1 MIVDSKQ
8 QMLPVNELLRAA
20 AENTESE
27 YPPEMVYAAF
37 AREAQMP
44 NSKFLRYGNTI
55 FIIHGDVEKAGV
67 GSFRALNADTAQN
80 FLQGSYQFV
89 IDAYK
94 AGYYMIITKF
104 RDENLINIF
113 KIIQR
118 NPPNPGMGFDVN
130 TGADG
135 QYVVRL
141 MLGDPNQIELAKPMG
156 MENMD
161 RTMDAI
167 RNASADKAMA
177 AMQSGELGEEE
188 AEMGEQLDLAAQ
200 PQMEPQMGQPA
211 PQMTGALQGLRKP
224 SPMEGEV

>member
-1 MIVDSKQ
+1 MVVDSKQ
-8 QMLPVNELLRAA
+8 QMLQVNDLLRAA
-20 AENTESE
+20 AENTQSE

-37 AREAQMP
+37 TREAQMP

-55 FIIHGDVEKAGV
+55 FVIHGDVEKAGV

-80 FLQGSYQFV
+80 FLQASYQFV

-94 AGYYMIITKF
+94 AGYYMLITKF

-118 NPPNPGMGFDVN
+118 NPPNPGMGFDVK

-141 MLGDPNQIELAKPMG
+141 MVGDPNQIELAKPIG
-156 MENMD
+156 MDNLD
-161 RTMDAI
+161 RTMTAI
-167 RNASADKAMA
+167 RDVGAQRAMS
-177 AMQSGELGEEE
+177 AMQGGNLGEEE
-188 AEMGEQLDLAAQ
+188 ASLGQELDVAAP
-200 PQMEPQMGQPA
+200 PQTAQPA

>member
-8 QMLPVNELLRAA
+8 QMLQVDALLQAA
-20 AENTESE
+20 AENTQSE
-27 YPPEMVYAAF
+27 YPVEMVFAAF
-37 AREAQMP
+37 TKEAQMP

-55 FIIHGDVEKAGV
+55 FIIHGDLQRPGI

-80 FLQGSYQFV
+80 FLQSSYQFV

-104 RDENLINIF
+104 RDQNLINIF

-118 NPPNPGMGFDVN
+118 NPPNPGMGFDVK

-141 MLGDPNQIELAKPMG
+141 MLGDPNQIELAKPVG
-156 MENMD
+156 EENMD
-161 RTMDAI
+161 LTM
-167 RNASADKAMA
+167 SAVRQANTDQAMA
-177 AMQSGELGEEE
+177 AMQSGQLGEEE
-188 AEMGEQLDLAAQ
+188 ANFGQELDAAFS
-200 PQMEPQMGQPA
+200 PQISQ
-211 PQMTGALQGLRKP
+211 K
-224 SPMEGEV
+224 

>member
-8 QMLPVNELLRAA
+8 QMLQVNDLLQAA
-20 AENTESE
+20 AENTQSE
-27 YPPEMVYAAF
+27 YPVELVYAAF
-37 AREAQMP
+37 TREAQMP

-55 FIIHGDVEKAGV
+55 FIIHGDLEKPGV

-80 FLQGSYQFV
+80 FLQSSYQFV

-94 AGYYMIITKF
+94 AGYYMLVTKF
-104 RDENLINIF
+104 RDQNLLNIF

-118 NPPNPGMGFDVN
+118 NPPNPGMGFDVK

-135 QYVVRL
+135 QYVVNL
-141 MLGDPNQIELAKPMG
+141 MVGDPNQIELAKPIG
-156 MENMD
+156 GESLD
-161 RTMDAI
+161 RTMNAI
-167 RNASADKAMA
+167 RDVGSQRAMA
-177 AMQSGELGEEE
+177 AMQGGELGEEE
-188 AEMGEQLDLAAQ
+188 ASLGQELDQAAPPQLGKQ
-200 PQMEPQMGQPA
+200 V

>member
-8 QMLPVNELLRAA
+8 QMLQVDALLQAA
-20 AENTESE
+20 AENTQSE
-27 YPPEMVYAAF
+27 YPVEMVFAAF
-37 AREAQMP
+37 TKEAQMP

-55 FIIHGDVEKAGV
+55 FIIHGDLQRPGI

-80 FLQGSYQFV
+80 FLQSSYQFV

-104 RDENLINIF
+104 RDQNLINIF

-118 NPPNPGMGFDVN
+118 NPPNPGMGFDVK

-141 MLGDPNQIELAKPMG
+141 MLGDPNQIELAKPVG
-156 MENMD
+156 EENMD
-161 RTMDAI
+161 LTM
-167 RNASADKAMA
+167 SAVRQANTDQAMA
-177 AMQSGELGEEE
+177 AMQSGQLGEEE
-188 AEMGEQLDLAAQ
+188 ANFGQELDAAFS
-200 PQMEPQMGQPA
+200 PQISQRA

>member
-8 QMLPVNELLRAA
+8 QMLQVNDLLRVAS
-20 AENTESE
+20 ENTESE
-27 YPPEMVYAAF
+27 YPPEMILAAF
-37 AREAQMP
+37 TREAQMP

-55 FIIHGDVEKAGV
+55 FIIHGDLEKAGI

-80 FLQGSYQFV
+80 FLQSSYQFV

-118 NPPNPGMGFDVN
+118 NPPNPNMGFDVN

-141 MLGDPNQIELAKPMG
+141 MLGDPNQIELAKPIG
-156 MENMD
+156 VENMD
-161 RTMDAI
+161 RTMNAI
-167 RNASADKAMA
+167 RDVGAQKAMS

-188 AEMGEQLDLAAQ
+188 SEMGEQLDLAA
-200 PQMEPQMGQPA
+200 PPQMGQPA

>member
-8 QMLPVNELLRAA
+8 QMLPVNDLLRAA
-20 AENTESE
+20 AENTQSE
-27 YPPEMVYAAF
+27 YPTELVYAAF
-37 AREAQMP
+37 TREAQMP

-94 AGYYMIITKF
+94 AGYYMLITKF
-104 RDENLINIF
+104 RDQGLLNIF
-113 KIIQR
+113 KIIER
-118 NPPNPGMGFDVN
+118 NPPNPGMGFDVK

-141 MLGDPNQIELAKPMG
+141 MVGDPNQIELAKPIG
-156 MENMD
+156 MENLD
-161 RTMDAI
+161 RTMTAI
-167 RNASADKAMA
+167 RDVGAQRAMA
-177 AMQSGELGEEE
+177 AMQSGQLGEEE
-188 AEMGEQLDLAAQ
+188 ADLGEELDVSAP
-200 PQMEPQMGQPA
+200 PQMAQPA

>member
-8 QMLPVNELLRAA
+8 QMLQVNELLQAA
-20 AENTESE
+20 AENTQSE
-27 YPPEMVYAAF
+27 YPVEMVYAAF

-55 FIIHGDVEKAGV
+55 FIIHGDLEKPGV

-80 FLQGSYQFV
+80 FLQSSYQFV

-94 AGYYMIITKF
+94 AGYYLLVTKF
-104 RDENLINIF
+104 RDQNLLNIF

-118 NPPNPGMGFDVN
+118 SPPNPGMGFDVK

-135 QYVVRL
+135 QYVVNL
-141 MLGDPNQIELAKPMG
+141 MVGDPNQIELAKPIG
-156 MENMD
+156 RENMD
-161 RTMDAI
+161 RTMSAI
-167 RNASADKAMA
+167 RDATAQKAMA
-177 AMQSGELGEEE
+177 AMQSGDLGE
-188 AEMGEQLDLAAQ
+188 AESDIGEDLDMAAQ
-200 PQMEPQMGQPA
+200 PPMPQRA

>member
-8 QMLPVNELLRAA
+8 KMLQVNDLLHAA
-20 AENTESE
+20 AENTQSE
-27 YPPEMVYAAF
+27 YPVEMVYASF
-37 AREAQMP
+37 TREAQMP

-55 FIIHGDVEKAGV
+55 FIIHGDLEKPGV

-80 FLQGSYQFV
+80 FLQSSYQFV

-94 AGYYMIITKF
+94 AGYYMLITKF
-104 RDENLINIF
+104 RDQNLINIF

-118 NPPNPGMGFDVN
+118 NPPNPGMGFDVK

-141 MLGDPNQIELAKPMG
+141 MVGDPNQIDLAKPIG
-156 MENMD
+156 TENMD
-161 RTMDAI
+161 RTMAAI
-167 RNASADKAMA
+167 RDVGAQRAMSAIK
-177 AMQSGELGEEE
+177 GGGLGREE
-188 AEMGEQLDLAAQ
+188 AAIGSELDRAAP
-200 PQMEPQMGQPA
+200 PQIAQRA
-211 PQMTGALQGLRKP
+211 PQMSGALQGLRKP